1 MYYVIPYIPTYIA
14 GRKEGMHTITYYVI
28 LCRGTDTLTTTRCV
42 NTRDAF
48 SKQKVRDA
56 EYVYIIIIL
65 LLDTVWLTDHIY
77 PLEDDIRYYVLL
89 IT

>member
-1 MYYVIPYIPTYIA
+1 
-14 GRKEGMHTITYYVI
+14 MHTITYYVI

-56 EYVYIIIIL
+56 EYVYIIIIHYL
-65 LLDTVWLTDHIY
+65 QIIWLTDHVYI
-77 PLEDDIRYYVLL
+77 LEDDMI
-89 IT
+89 